1 MVHVTP
7 PAREHLTNLREHAHL
22 EHPDTA
28 PRLVLAGAGQFGL
41 LPGIRSVGDVVV
53 RHAGAPVLLMDA
65 SVAAALD
72 RATIDCQ
79 QDREGRHLVVRPP
92 RRLRHAPGHVD
103 GRPANTPGGA

>member
-1 MVHVTP
+1 MVHITP
-7 PAREHLTNLREHAHL
+7 PAREHLISLREHAHL

-53 RHAGAPVLLMDA
+53 RHGGAPVLLIDA
-65 SVAAALD
+65 EVAAALD

-92 RRLRHAPGHVD
+92 RRMRHAPGRAEPRPRLTPD
-103 GRPANTPGGA
+103 GA